1 MWVGPDNGHGTGQHN
16 TTHTSIQFIP
26 LCVIWIFC
34 NAKKAKAKYSAC
46 FWRKRSVV
54 AKCRRAYIVHI
65 VVRNRF
71 DYALKNASR
80 ARARFT
86 KTRNLWTYFWYAL
99 SSVVDSYFVIFFF
112 FSRWMTQRTE
122 HSTHFPYLAFW
133 LVALTAFSAC
143 LNSPLMTWWKCDSH
157 PQPTQHH
164 TINLPSGTIENDTWQ
179 FSLHHNSHF
188 HFNTNNYF
196 HPNLLNRNGGCY
208 FAFKIQS
215 LNVERDPE
223 GRTVARF
230 ALWVIKVRE

>member
-1 MWVGPDNGHGTGQHN
+1 MSPRIHRAYCC
-16 TTHTSIQFIP
+16 SKPFR
-26 LCVIWIFC
+26 LCVE
-34 NAKKAKAKYSAC
+34 
-46 FWRKRSVV
+46 
-54 AKCRRAYIVHI
+54 KCEQ
-65 VVRNRF
+65 
-71 DYALKNASR
+71 S
-80 ARARFT
+80 ARALHKNTEFM
-86 KTRNLWTYFWYAL
+86 NLFLICTLLCCWLLFRY
-99 SSVVDSYFVIFFF
+99 FFF

-122 HSTHFPYLAFW
+122 HSTHIPYLAFW

-215 LNVERDPE
+215 LNVERNPE